1 MFSSCSPEGEPMKL
15 TTFAQSMNDLSLIK
29 DQGLDEVI
37 LGHQN
42 FSRYGK
48 LKTEEYLA
56 FSKRAKELG
65 LKVIFEWDILMTEN
79 TFEKLAQEILP
90 LLDDFDSLRVQDP
103 GALEWGFKNTT
114 KPLQFIAENGN
125 HNLPG
130 LEGWIEHVQGRMER
144 IALSIE
150 LPKNKIE
157 EYCHTLKV
165 PCELLGLGRILLFY
179 TPRQLLSPLTE
190 DKFSYHEEISAVG
203 ESEESPH
210 KGFPIVENRHGT
222 FMFHIKDFCLV
233 DFAQDLKALGLGYFR
248 IDLRFSDFAQL
259 KEVKALVENFNENN
273 YLAFKEQ
280 YPQDLMRG
288 FYLVNKTDILFP
300 KLKNHRLQS
309 REGDYIGEV
318 LEAEK
323 GSHLA
328 IFVKNAKGLRKSD
341 KLKIIHPKGEIF
353 EALIYSLRNLSLEE
367 VDYIEPN
374 KTALIQFV
382 GGVWVKS
389 HVFFQNHQEIK

>member
-1 MFSSCSPEGEPMKL
+1 MKL
-15 TTFAQSMNDLSLIK
+15 TTYAQNISELNLIK
-29 DQGLDEVI
+29 DQSLDEVI

-42 FSRYGK
+42 FSRFGR
-48 LKTEEYLA
+48 LKSEEFLSL
-56 FSKRAKELG
+56 SKRAKELG
-65 LKVIFEWDILMTEN
+65 LKVVFEWDILMTEN
-79 TFEKLAQEILP
+79 TFEKLALEIK
-90 LLDDFDSLRVQDP
+90 DFIDSFDTLRVQDP

-130 LEGWIEHVQGRMER
+130 LQGWIEHVQGRMER

-157 EYCHTLKV
+157 EYCKVLPV

-179 TPRQLLSPLTE
+179 TPRQLLSPLSE
-190 DKFSYHEEISAVG
+190 DKFSYHEEISAIG

-233 DFAQDLKALGLGYFR
+233 DFAKDLKSIGLGYFR
-248 IDLRFSDFAQL
+248 IDLRFSEFSQL
-259 KEVKALVENFNENN
+259 REVKALTENFQEIE
-273 YLAFKEQ
+273 YGEFKEK

-288 FYLVNKTDILFP
+288 FYLVNKTDVLFP

-309 REGDYIGEV
+309 REGDYVGEV
-318 LEAEK
+318 MEAEK

-328 IFVKNAKGLRKSD
+328 IFIKNSKGLRKSD
-341 KLKIIHPKGEIF
+341 KLKIVHPKGEII
-353 EALIYSLRNLSLEE
+353 EALIYSLKNLSLEE
-367 VDYIEPN
+367 VDYVEPN

-389 HVFFQNHQEIK
+389 HVFYQQEVK

>member
-1 MFSSCSPEGEPMKL
+1 MKL
-15 TTFAQSMNDLSLIK
+15 TTFAQSLNDLNLIK
-29 DQGLDEVI
+29 DQGLKEVI
-37 LGHQN
+37 LGHQD
-42 FSRYGK
+42 FSRFGK
-48 LKTEEYLA
+48 LKTEDFFEL
-56 FSKRAKELG
+56 SKRAKELG

-79 TFEKLAQEILP
+79 TFLKLALEIAP
-90 LLDDFDSLRVQDP
+90 FLDSFDSLRVQDP

-130 LEGWIEHVQGRMER
+130 LQGWIDHVQGRMER

-150 LPKNKIE
+150 LPKIKIE
-157 EYCHTLKV
+157 EYCKILKV

-179 TPRQLLSPLTE
+179 TPRQLLSPLSE
-190 DKFSYHEEISAVG
+190 DKLSFNQEISAVG

-210 KGFPIVENRHGT
+210 KGFPIIENRHGT

-233 DFAQDLKALGLGYFR
+233 DFAQELKSLGLRFFR
-248 IDLRFSDFAQL
+248 VDLRFSAFDQL
-259 KEVKALVENFNENN
+259 KEIKALTEEFNEDSFG
-273 YLAFKEQ
+273 AFKEK

-288 FYLVNKTDILFP
+288 FYLVNKTDVLFP

-309 REGDYIGEV
+309 REGNYLGEV

-328 IFVKNAKGLRKSD
+328 IFVKNSKGLRKTD
-341 KLKIIHPKGEIF
+341 KLKIVHPKGEVF

-367 VDYIEPN
+367 VEYIEPQ

-389 HVFFQNHQEIK
+389 HVFYQHP

>member
-1 MFSSCSPEGEPMKL
+1 MKL
-15 TTFAQSMNDLSLIK
+15 TTFAQTLNDLNLIK

-37 LGHQN
+37 LGHQD
-42 FSRYGK
+42 FSRFGK
-48 LKTEEYLA
+48 IKSEEFFE
-56 FSKRAKELG
+56 FSKRARELG

-79 TFEKLAQEILP
+79 TFAKLANDIVP
-90 LLDDFDSLRVQDP
+90 FIDAFDSLRVQDP

-130 LEGWIEHVQGRMER
+130 LQGWIDHVQGRMER

-150 LPKNKIE
+150 LPKAKIE
-157 EYCHTLKV
+157 EYAKTLTV

-179 TPRQLLSPLTE
+179 TPRALLSPLSE
-190 DKFSYHEEISAVG
+190 DKFAYHEEISAVG

-233 DFAQDLKALGLGYFR
+233 DYAQELKNLGLSYFR
-248 IDLRFSDFAQL
+248 VDLRFSDFSQL
-259 KEVKALVENFNENN
+259 KEVKILTDNFNETTFTE
-273 YLAFKEQ
+273 FKEK

-288 FYLVNKTDILFP
+288 FYLVNKSDVLFP
-300 KLKNHRLQS
+300 KLKNHRLQN
-309 REGDYIGEV
+309 REGDYVGEV
-318 LEAEK
+318 IEAEK
-323 GSHLA
+323 SSHLA
-328 IFVKNAKGLRKSD
+328 IFVKNPKGLRKTD
-341 KLKIIHPKGEIF
+341 LLKIVHPKGEVF
-353 EALIYSLRNLSLEE
+353 EAMIYSLRNLSLEE
-367 VDYIEPN
+367 VDYIEPQ
-374 KTALIQFV
+374 KTAIIQYL

-389 HVFFQNHQEIK
+389 NVFYRN

>member
-1 MFSSCSPEGEPMKL
+1 MKL
-15 TTFAQSMNDLSLIK
+15 TTFAQTLNDLNLIK

-42 FSRYGK
+42 FSRFGK
-48 LKTEEYLA
+48 LKSEEFLE

-79 TFEKLAQEILP
+79 TFVKLSQEIVP
-90 LLDDFDSLRVQDP
+90 FLDSFDSLRVQDP

-130 LEGWIEHVQGRMER
+130 LQGWIDHVQGRMER

-157 EYCHTLKV
+157 EYTHSLKV

-179 TPRQLLSPLTE
+179 TPRLLLSPLSE
-190 DKFSYHEEISAVG
+190 DKFSYHQEISAVG

-210 KGFPIVENRHGT
+210 KGFPIIENRHGT

-233 DFAQDLKALGLGYFR
+233 DYAQELKSLGLSYFR
-248 IDLRFSDFAQL
+248 VDLRFSEFSQL
-259 KEVKALVENFNENN
+259 KEVTALTQNFNESTFVE
-273 YLAFKEQ
+273 FKEK

-288 FYLVNKTDILFP
+288 FYLVNKTDVLFP
-300 KLKNHRLQS
+300 KLKNSRLQN
-309 REGDYIGEV
+309 RQGDYIGEV
-318 LEAEK
+318 MEAEK

-328 IFVKNAKGLRKSD
+328 IFVKNSKGLCKSD
-341 KLKIIHPKGEIF
+341 KLKIVHPKGEIF
-353 EALIYSLRNLSLEE
+353 EAMIYSLRNLSLEE
-367 VDYIEPN
+367 VDYVEAN

-389 HVFFQNHQEIK
+389 QVFYQNTQL

>member
-1 MFSSCSPEGEPMKL
+1 MKL
-15 TTFAQSMNDLSLIK
+15 TTFAQSLNDLNLIK
-29 DQGLDEVI
+29 DQGLQEVI
-37 LGHQN
+37 LGHQD
-42 FSRYGK
+42 FSRFGK
-48 LKTEEYLA
+48 LKTEDFFE

-79 TFEKLAQEILP
+79 TFLKLALEIAP
-90 LLDDFDSLRVQDP
+90 FLDSFDSLRVQDP

-130 LEGWIEHVQGRMER
+130 LQGWIDHVQGRMER

-150 LPKNKIE
+150 LPKIKIE
-157 EYCHTLKV
+157 EYCKILKV

-179 TPRQLLSPLTE
+179 TPRQLLSPLSE
-190 DKFSYHEEISAVG
+190 DKLSFNQEISAVG
-203 ESEESPH
+203 ESVESPH
-210 KGFPIVENRHGT
+210 KGFPIIENRHGT

-233 DFAQDLKALGLGYFR
+233 DFAHELKSLGLGFFR
-248 IDLRFSDFAQL
+248 IDLRFSAFDQL
-259 KEVKALVENFNENN
+259 KEIKALTEDFNEDSFIE
-273 YLAFKEQ
+273 FKEK

-288 FYLVNKTDILFP
+288 FYLVNKTDVLFP

-309 REGDYIGEV
+309 REGNYLGEV

-328 IFVKNAKGLRKSD
+328 IFVKNSKGLRKSD
-341 KLKIIHPKGEIF
+341 KLKIVHPKGEVF

-367 VDYIEPN
+367 VDYIEPQ

-389 HVFFQNHQEIK
+389 HVFYQHP

>member
-1 MFSSCSPEGEPMKL
+1 MKL
-15 TTFAQSMNDLSLIK
+15 TTFAQSLNDLNLIK
-29 DQGLDEVI
+29 DQGLQEVI
-37 LGHQN
+37 LGHQD
-42 FSRYGK
+42 FSRFGK
-48 LKTEEYLA
+48 LKTEDFFE

-79 TFEKLAQEILP
+79 TFAKLALEIVP
-90 LLDDFDSLRVQDP
+90 LLDSFDSLRVQDP
-103 GALEWGFKNTT
+103 GALEWGLKNTT

-130 LEGWIEHVQGRMER
+130 LQGWIDHVQGRMER

-150 LPKNKIE
+150 LPKIKIE
-157 EYCHTLKV
+157 EYCKILKV

-179 TPRQLLSPLTE
+179 TPRQLLSPLSE
-190 DKFSYHEEISAVG
+190 DKLSFNQEISAIG

-210 KGFPIVENRHGT
+210 KGFPIIENRHGT

-233 DFAQDLKALGLGYFR
+233 DFANELKSLGLGFFR
-248 IDLRFSDFAQL
+248 IDLRFSAFDQL
-259 KEVKALVENFNENN
+259 KEIKALTEDFNEDSFIE
-273 YLAFKEQ
+273 FKEK

-288 FYLVNKTDILFP
+288 FYLVNKTDVLFP

-309 REGDYIGEV
+309 REGNYLGEV

-328 IFVKNAKGLRKSD
+328 IFVKNSKGLRKSD
-341 KLKIIHPKGEIF
+341 KLKIVHPKGEVF

-367 VDYIEPN
+367 VDYIEPQ

-389 HVFFQNHQEIK
+389 HVFYQHP